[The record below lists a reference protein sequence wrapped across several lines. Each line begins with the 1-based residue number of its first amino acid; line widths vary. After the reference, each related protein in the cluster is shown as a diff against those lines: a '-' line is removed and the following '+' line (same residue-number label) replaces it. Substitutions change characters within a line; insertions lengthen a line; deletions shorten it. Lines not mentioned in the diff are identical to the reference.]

1 MGTSQRDA
9 MTVQS
14 VVYSLLPRNNRH
26 LITMSPI
33 NGVFQL
39 AQSIGRS
46 VYRERWRD
54 QDVAV
59 RVVETDKSD
68 DFLPA
73 LFDVEKSL
81 LKLRHVNIARCLEL
95 VGADQPECCVR

>member
-1 MGTSQRDA
+1 
-9 MTVQS
+9 
-14 VVYSLLPRNNRH
+14 
-26 LITMSPI
+26 MSRI

-59 RVVETDKSD
+59 RVVETGKSD

-81 LKLRHVNIARCLEL
+81 LKLRHVNIVRCLEL
-95 VGADQPECCVR
+95 VGVNQAECCVR